1 MALRTK
7 DKEILVSKDKIEI
20 LIIKEKEEI
29 LVIKEKNQILVIKEK
44 DKIEISE
51 ENIRGKIETKVI
63 NHKGKIENLVVKEK
77 EKILIEKGQ
86 EITQKGIGN
95 RLEMKAKAKEN
106 NSILMFV
113 KKGIQVLSG
122 LNVLDKEIN
131 NNQSLLITTKLRAWS
146 QEVIEVWLELEGKK
160 EKKKMKEG

>member
-7 DKEILVSKDKIEI
+7 DQEIMVSKDKIEI

-51 ENIRGKIETKVI
+51 ENIRGKIETKEI
-63 NHKGKIENLVVKEK
+63 K
-77 EKILIEKGQ
+77 EKGQ

-113 KKGIQVLSG
+113 KKGIPVLSG

-146 QEVIEVWLELEGKK
+146 
-160 EKKKMKEG
+160 